1 MMGAFGHPAV
11 VAAVRRVREPEG
23 AMAASRR
30 IAIAALVGALLL
42 PVRAPASA
50 QTIRPRPEPLDCTAA
65 TAEFG
70 QAATWFGVFAG
81 RRKTTF
87 DWIETT
93 SVTACFRTE
102 KDCFNWLYWM
112 QTDWPDWTFRIGCAK
127 GQIPNGDPKWWSQRL
142 GG

>member
-1 MMGAFGHPAV
+1 MAGSARRAAGFL
-11 VAAVRRVREPEG
+11 VAAL
-23 AMAASRR
+23 
-30 IAIAALVGALLL
+30 ALAGGM
-42 PVRAPASA
+42 ASA

-65 TAEFG
+65 TAELG

-81 RRKTTF
+81 RRKNSF

-93 SVTACFRTE
+93 SVMACFRTE
-102 KDCFNWLYWM
+102 RDCFNWLYWM

-127 GQIPNGDPKWWSQRL
+127 GAIPEGNPKWWSQRL